1 MIKIGVASFREHEFD
16 RIKEYVPDGDKLEDT
31 WAEQQVKV
39 EETIGRFRSQGMVAV
54 PVTLTLAALVKYEV
68 KNGVKPD
75 GGKRA
80 RMASELVWEG

>member
-1 MIKIGVASFREHEFD
+1 MIKIGVASFREHEFNKI
-16 RIKEYVPDGDKLEDT
+16 REFVPDGDKLEDS
-31 WAEQQVKV
+31 WAEQEIKV
-39 EETIGRFRSQGMVAV
+39 EEALSRFRSQGMVAV

-68 KNGVKPD
+68 DHGVRPD